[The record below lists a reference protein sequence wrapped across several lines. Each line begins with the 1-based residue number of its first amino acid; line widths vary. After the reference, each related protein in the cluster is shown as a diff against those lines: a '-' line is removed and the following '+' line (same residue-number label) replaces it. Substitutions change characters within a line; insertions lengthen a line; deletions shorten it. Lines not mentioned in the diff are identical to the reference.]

1 MRVGKLGSVNVL
13 LADTEYELYKLTEEN
28 SFSVVTVTGVNRG
41 IAPVKMSIGIKD
53 ANGNVYWLENDV
65 EILQKNVIVR
75 TSVNLSTG
83 DTIICKSNADQ
94 CNFVCTGSQSSDAL
108 ADVAAPA
115 LQSSNTLVES
125 SPTASNF
132 YGTAVT
138 TTTSF
143 YATSA
148 PGAGTVEVN
157 SVDDTPIVSVVNSVT
172 NAATDRYGEALDI
185 SDFYLAVGAPGE
197 TGTGGEVNAGKVYI
211 YETFSG
217 SLLHT
222 LVSPNEGIDQF
233 FGTSIAIDSV
243 NNKLYVG
250 EPGVNTNNVYR
261 YTLSTGAYDSVLSNP
276 GTNGIEFGHSLA
288 LSPSGSQLV
297 VGAPNTNTGQGAVY
311 VLDTA
316 TMAAG
321 AAIPGT
327 VVLADEGD
335 DYFPLRMGSA
345 VATDGTNIFMGGP
358 TSTRGPDNIG
368 VVQVKNMS
376 GAPVADIVSPAGFE
390 QADMEFGAGITVNSE
405 LLIISAPGYDS
416 DSGYAFAYLNDGN
429 LFERVADVA
438 PPESTARRFG
448 ESVDAS
454 DAKIL
459 LGAPEATVSSET
471 NAGAVY
477 SYRENNTRY
486 TNRNVTATLTATS
499 TSIDQTETVELL
511 FTVDLPYSSNAGFEF
526 NWSVTGFTG
535 VVSTVGVTG
544 SLGNVY
550 SGTATTNSSG
560 QIAFTLNTADR
571 TVIDY
576 FDQGNQTIV
585 FSVGNETETIT
596 IIPQPPELFSFS
608 TTTFSS
614 PRTDETGPS
623 LTQARSSMQGTGITE
638 WNTNTEYFNVVN
650 GIQYWTVPADG
661 TYRITARGGKPPN
674 AGNYAAGRPSK
685 VVGDF
690 DLTKGQVLHLLAGQ
704 AGIVGGHSQN
714 SGQRVSAGGGGSFV
728 TVTPHTTTASLLLAA
743 GGGGGA
749 ADNTW
754 TRRQGRDASTTTSGT
769 TGASGGV
776 SGGSNGSGGSGTYGG
791 GGAGF
796 SGNGATPSGTS
807 STEVAQSYTN
817 GGGGGDGAA
826 SWGIRHRGG
835 FGGGG
840 GGGSLAAGGGGG
852 YSGGGAGDWSSQQ
865 QGGGGGSYANATLGT
880 NTSVSLTTE
889 TGNGYVTIQRIA

>member
-13 LADTEYELYKLTEEN
+13 LADTEYELYKLTEDN

-53 ANGNVYWLENDV
+53 VDGNVYWLENDV

-75 TSVNLSTG
+75 TGVNLSTG

-108 ADVAAPA
+108 ADVAAPS

-157 SVDDTPIVSVVNSVT
+157 SVDDTPIVSIVNSVT
-172 NAATDRYGEALDI
+172 NAIADRYGEAIDI
-185 SDFYLAVGAPGE
+185 SDFYLVVGAPGE
-197 TGTGGEVNAGKVYI
+197 TGSNSEVSAGKVYI

-222 LVSPNEGIDQF
+222 LVSPNELTDQF
-233 FGTSIAIDSV
+233 FGASVAIDSV

-250 EPGVNTNNVYR
+250 EPGLNTNNVYR
-261 YTLSTGAYDSVLSNP
+261 YTLSTGAYDNAFSNP

-297 VGAPNTNTGQGAVY
+297 VGAPNTNTGTGAVY

-345 VATDGTNIFMGGP
+345 VATDGTNIFMGAP

-376 GAPVADIVSPAGFE
+376 GAPVADIVPPLGFE

-405 LLIISAPGYDS
+405 LLVITAPGYDS
-416 DSGYAFAYLNDGN
+416 DNGYAFAYLNDGN

-438 PPESTARRFG
+438 PPDPTVKRFG

-459 LGAPEATVSSET
+459 LGAPEATVSDET

-477 SYRENNTRY
+477 SYRDDNTQY
-486 TNRNVTATLTATS
+486 TSRSVTSAFTTSSATADQGVSVTATFS
-499 TSIDQTETVELL
+499 
-511 FTVDLPYSSNAGFEF
+511 VDLPYASNAGFDF
-526 NWSVTGFTG
+526 NWGISGFTD
-535 VVSTVGVTG
+535 VITTAGVTG
-544 SLGNVY
+544 AVSSAL
-550 SGTATTNSSG
+550 SGTGTTDSSG
-560 QIAFTLNTADR
+560 EISFTINTKDKTALEF
-571 TVIDY
+571 
-576 FDQGNQTIV
+576 FDQGNQTITLSIDNN
-585 FSVGNETETIT
+585 SVDFT
-596 IIPQPPELFSFS
+596 IIPGAPELYA
-608 TTTFSS
+608 FSS
-614 PRTDETGPS
+614 HTFTSAGVTGRTGPS
-623 LTQARSSMQGTGITE
+623 EAQVQSAYSSASWSPDYIAAS
-638 WNTNTEYFNVVN
+638 N
-650 GIQYWTVPADG
+650 GVQLWTVPADG
-661 TYRITARGGKPPN
+661 VYRIQANGATGGRSVNWGRNGGTGASARGDFTLK
-674 AGNYAAGRPSK
+674 
-685 VVGDF
+685 VGDV
-690 DLTKGQVLHLLAGQ
+690 LRIGVGQY
-704 AGIVGGHSQN
+704 
-714 SGQRVSAGGGGSFV
+714 GGSN
-728 TVTPHTTTASLLLAA
+728 TYD

-749 ADNTW
+749 SFVAVDPDD
-754 TRRQGRDASTTTSGT
+754 GSATTLL
-769 TGASGGV
+769 V
-776 SGGSNGSGGSGTYGG
+776 I
-791 GGAGF
+791 
-796 SGNGATPSGTS
+796 
-807 STEVAQSYTN
+807 
-817 GGGGGDGAA
+817 GGGGGGGSASGFNTGSAPSSNNAITDARGANTAYYTGGSTSGTGGSGGTAGGGSGWNGAGSGSWSPTTAISSSSGPIGGDGQAD
-826 SWGIRHRGG
+826 GG

-840 GGGSLAAGGGGG
+840 GGGGTNGAGGGGG
-852 YSGGGAGDWSSQQ
+852 YGGGGASQWSY
-865 QGGGGGSYANATLGT
+865 GAGGGGSFVQSAGTYAANSPAKAVNATSGT
-880 NTSVSLTTE
+880 S
-889 TGNGYVTIQRIA
+889 NGTVTINKLSG